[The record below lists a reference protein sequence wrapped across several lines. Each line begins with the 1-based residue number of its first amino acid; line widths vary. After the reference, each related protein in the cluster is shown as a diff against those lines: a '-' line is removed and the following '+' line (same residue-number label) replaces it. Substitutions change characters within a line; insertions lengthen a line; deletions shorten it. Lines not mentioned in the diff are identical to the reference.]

1 MSRSKLDEFFKSLGG
16 RENKKS
22 DLEIL
27 DEIEDSLKEGNIDH
41 AILLLRDISKEHNLF
56 LALRMVL
63 REILSTGN
71 LTGNK
76 SGAIPPNEAEVRSRI
91 KELTILVNT
100 ILNPLHRAVLMADI
114 AIAFYKINDDFSG
127 DMTLKAAIDL
137 AINST
142 NILKEIILGL
152 VNHGLLDKAGY
163 AMNLVKDPEKLDV
176 VLAQLAE
183 KLYREGD
190 LEKATRVLKHITH
203 PFHKAM
209 ALYSI
214 ALIEAD
220 RNREDAKKILEVAF
234 KVAEKINDPH
244 ARFEVNMKLYDLKHT
259 LEGTSV
265 NLMSVLS
272 GEGKPQE

>member
-1 MSRSKLDEFFKSLGG
+1 MSVSKLDEFFGSLGG
-16 RENKKS
+16 KENKKS

-27 DEIEDSLKEGNIDH
+27 DEIEDSLKEGNIDQ
-41 AILLLRDISKEHNLF
+41 AILLLRDINKEHNLF

-63 REILSTGN
+63 REILSKDNLSGN
-71 LTGNK
+71 A
-76 SGAIPPNEAEVRSRI
+76 SEAEVRSKI
-91 KELTILVNT
+91 KELTLLVNT

-114 AIAFYKINDDFSG
+114 AIAFYRINDDFSG
-127 DMTLKAAIDL
+127 DLTLKAAIDL

-176 VLAQLAE
+176 VLVQLAE

-234 KVAEKINDPH
+234 KVAEKIDDPH
-244 ARFEVNMKLYDLKHT
+244 ARFEVNMKLYDLKHR

-265 NLMSVLS
+265 SLMSVLS
-272 GEGKPQE
+272 GEGKPPE